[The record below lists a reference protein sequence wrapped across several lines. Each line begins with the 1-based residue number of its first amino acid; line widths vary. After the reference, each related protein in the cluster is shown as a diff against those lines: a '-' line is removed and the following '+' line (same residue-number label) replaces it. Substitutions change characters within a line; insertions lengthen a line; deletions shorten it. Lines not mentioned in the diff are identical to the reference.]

1 MARFPNRLVTRRL
14 ILRPPTPDDAAGVLA
29 AVTASYP
36 ELHRW
41 MPWAKDAYGIEQAR
55 AFCADSQAKLEEG
68 ADFTTLLTLRDSGT
82 IIGSSGLM
90 GADPAAPSFEI
101 GYWLH
106 TAYTRQGYVT
116 EAVIALTR
124 LAFEGCDAKRAELK
138 IDENNHRSQAVAKRL
153 GFELEAT
160 LKADSRD
167 NTGAIASARIYAMF
181 DVGCLVQ

>member
-36 ELHRW
+36 EMHRW

-55 AFCADSQAKLEEG
+55 AFCADSQAKLKEG
-68 ADFTTLLTLRDSGT
+68 VDFTTLLTLRDSGT
-82 IIGSSGLM
+82 VIGSSGLM
-90 GADPAAPSFEI
+90 SADPAVPSFEI

-106 TAYTRQGYVT
+106 TGHTGKGYVT

-124 LAFEGCDAKRAELK
+124 LAFDGCDARRVELK
-138 IDENNHRSQAVAKRL
+138 IDENNHRSQAVAERL
-153 GFELEAT
+153 GFALEAT
-160 LKADSRD
+160 LKSDSRD
-167 NTGAIASARIYAMF
+167 NMGAITSTRIYAMF
-181 DVGCLVQ
+181 DIASLRE